1 MRYSEKF
8 WMYPVINTFPL
19 SSRFTSGFA
28 PWENDQTNISAD
40 DERANI
46 EQSGRNDRVCRKC
59 LRFAHS
65 HFLNNVDFLSGR
77 MLLCVKQ
84 RHLSQIW
91 TVPCQSIL
99 VDVQS
104 LPFHLF
110 QSGYLAFLDIIFV
123 CNCLEQHS
131 NNLSFYGWEANQV
144 IVVTA
149 GGQRKHQLSY
159 SRSFGGRWLL
169 KSQYLWTEWKP
180 SSVNT
185 QLFVCTIVFSFM
197 LGYHVVMRLSFPFV
211 TAATS
216 VASLYSSVDRRLA
229 GVQLFSVSNHLRRER
244 LLRNLVKYVFVLSE
258 QRKTIPEGKYS

>member
-1 MRYSEKF
+1 MPQICTQPFSEQCWFPIGPHASLCKAAPSVANLNSSMPKHIGWCPKF
-8 WMYPVINTFPL
+8 
-19 SSRFTSGFA
+19 A
-28 PWENDQTNISAD
+28 ISFV
-40 DERANI
+40 
-46 EQSGRNDRVCRKC
+46 SKRV
-59 LRFAHS
+59 F
-65 HFLNNVDFLSGR
+65 G
-77 MLLCVKQ
+77 
-84 RHLSQIW
+84 I
-91 TVPCQSIL
+91 
-99 VDVQS
+99 
-104 LPFHLF
+104 
-110 QSGYLAFLDIIFV
+110 FLDIIFV

-169 KSQYLWTEWKP
+169 KSWYLYREWKP
-180 SSVNT
+180 RSVNT
-185 QLFVCTIVFSFM
+185 QLLVCTWVVFSFM
-197 LGYHVVMRLSFPFV
+197 LGYHVVIRLSFPFV

>member
-28 PWENDQTNISAD
+28 PWENDRTNISAD
-40 DERANI
+40 DERLNI

-91 TVPCQSIL
+91 TVPCQSIGWCPKFAISF
-99 VDVQS
+99 VSKRV
-104 LPFHLF
+104 F
-110 QSGYLAFLDIIFV
+110 GIFLDIIFV

-159 SRSFGGRWLL
+159 SRSFSADDFWRVDICTENGSLVVL
-169 KSQYLWTEWKP
+169 THSYL
-180 SSVNT
+180 SA
-185 QLFVCTIVFSFM
+185 QLCLASCWVIMWSF
-197 LGYHVVMRLSFPFV
+197 G
-211 TAATS
+211 
-216 VASLYSSVDRRLA
+216 
-229 GVQLFSVSNHLRRER
+229 
-244 LLRNLVKYVFVLSE
+244 
-258 QRKTIPEGKYS
+258 